1 MSLLVQIAAEFTGKK
16 AFKDADKG
24 IDNLTKSA
32 KKLAGALGVALSVK
46 AVADFS
52 KASIKAFSEDQAAA
66 AKLAKVVDN
75 LGLAFANPEISKF
88 IDDLSKASGVTD
100 DRLRPA
106 FQSLITTT
114 GSLVQSQ
121 KLLAQAIDVSAGSGV
136 DLATVSQDLANAYVG
151 NTKGLK
157 KYNLGLTQAELK
169 SASFLQIQEKLNEQF
184 SGSNAAYLE
193 TYAGKM
199 QLLSTAAGE
208 AQEKIGGALVNAL
221 EDVFGAA
228 DITELIGK
236 IDILSSKVANMI
248 DTIAWKWKKF
258 WFATSDKAI
267 LSQLNPFSNYVSD
280 GLAKIDADHAADLWK
295 TAMEKATG
303 FGPDSRSPAG
313 ANSAKLTAAEIAAK
327 KRAQEIAKAQQ
338 KQLKATKEQT
348 LLKKQQGL
356 FDIQQIQLIAALQGK
371 LSDEDRKRAEL
382 QLALLTGNA
391 DEATRLTKE
400 IANSIDKTGNLAKF
414 LTTLPDANNPFKN
427 WDMYLATVQDRL
439 RIIQAGGGANV
450 STFTST
456 DTSGLGAATTATINQ
471 TDDATLAALQAADE
485 AQKVIDSINASMNS
499 GVLANLPAIT
509 VNFAGSDS
517 LSNALRDSFVS
528 ASMQGSFSQINRSV
542 GAFDR

>member
-16 AFKDADKG
+16 AFKEADKG
-24 IDNLTKSA
+24 IANLTSSA

-66 AKLAKVVDN
+66 VKLAKVVDN
-75 LGLAFANPEISKF
+75 LGLSFANPEISKF

-100 DRLRPA
+100 DQLRPA

-121 KLLAQAIDVSAGSGV
+121 KLLAQAIDVSQGSSV

-169 SASFLQIQEKLNEQF
+169 TASFEEITAKLNEQF

-199 QLLSTAAGE
+199 QLLTTAAGE
-208 AQEKIGGALVNAL
+208 AKEKIGGALVKAL
-221 EDVFGAA
+221 QDVFGAA

-236 IDILSSKVANMI
+236 IDILASKTANMI
-248 DTIAWKWKKF
+248 DELAWKWKKF

-267 LSQLNPFSNYVSD
+267 LSLLNPFSNYLDS
-280 GLAKIDADHAADLWK
+280 GLAKIDAEHAAEKWR
-295 TAMEKATG
+295 TAMEKAGG

-313 ANSAKLTAAEIAAK
+313 VNSAKLSAAEIAAK
-327 KRAQEIAKAQQ
+327 KRAQDLAKANQA
-338 KQLKATKEQT
+338 QLKATKEQT

-371 LSDEDRKRAEL
+371 LSEDERKRAEL
-382 QLALLTGNA
+382 QLAILTGNV
-391 DEATRLTKE
+391 DEATKLTKE

-427 WDMYLATVQDRL
+427 WDMYLSTVQDRL
-439 RIIQAGGGANV
+439 RIINAGNGANV
-450 STFTST
+450 QTFTST
-456 DTSGLGAATTATINQ
+456 DTSGLSAPIAAVVNQ
-471 TDDATLAALQAADE
+471 TDQATLDALQAADE
-485 AQKVIDSINASMNS
+485 AQKVIDSINASMNT
-499 GVLANLPAIT
+499 GILANLPPIT
-509 VNFAGSDS
+509 VNFSGTSALD
-517 LSNALRDSFVS
+517 NALRDSFIS
-528 ASMQGSFSQINRSV
+528 ASMQGSFSQINRTV

>member
-16 AFKDADKG
+16 AFKEADKG
-24 IDNLTKSA
+24 IANLTSSA

-66 AKLAKVVDN
+66 VKLAKVVDN
-75 LGLAFANPEISKF
+75 LGLSFANPEISKF
-88 IDDLSKASGVTD
+88 IDDLSKASSVTD
-100 DRLRPA
+100 DQLRPA

-121 KLLAQAIDVSAGSGV
+121 KLLAQAIDVSQGSSV

-169 SASFLQIQEKLNEQF
+169 TASFEEITAKLNEQF

-199 QLLSTAAGE
+199 QLLTTAAGE

-221 EDVFGAA
+221 QDVFGAA

-236 IDILSSKVANMI
+236 IDILATKTSNMI
-248 DTIAWKWKKF
+248 DDLTWKWKKF
-258 WFATSDKAI
+258 WFATSDRAF
-267 LSQLNPFSNYVSD
+267 LEMFNPFSTYVRD
-280 GLAKIDADHAADLWK
+280 GLDKIDAEKAAVHWRR
-295 TAMEKATG
+295 AMEKAAG
-303 FGPDSRSPAG
+303 FGPDFRSPAG
-313 ANSAKLTAAEIAAK
+313 VNSAKLSAAEAAAK
-327 KRAQEIAKAQQ
+327 KRAQDIAKAQQ

-356 FDIQQIQLIAALQGK
+356 FDIQQIQLIAALQNK
-371 LSDEDRKRAEL
+371 LSEEDRKRAEL
-382 QLALLTGNA
+382 QLALLTGNV
-391 DEATRLTKE
+391 DEATKLTKE

-427 WDMYLATVQDRL
+427 WDMYLSTVQDRL
-439 RIIQAGGGANV
+439 RIINAGNGANV
-450 STFTST
+450 QTFTST
-456 DTSGLGAATTATINQ
+456 DTSGLSAPITAVVNQ

-485 AQKVIDSINASMNS
+485 AQKVIDSINASMNT
-499 GVLANLPAIT
+499 GILANLPPIT
-509 VNFAGSDS
+509 VNFSGTSALD
-517 LSNALRDSFVS
+517 NALRDSFIS
-528 ASMQGSFSQINRSV
+528 ASMQGSFSQINRTV